1 MLNHP
6 ARLMNYSI
14 RHTTRFEY
22 SAPVYE
28 SFMEVRKCPRTE
40 GNQRVQR
47 YSLAVSPNVHV
58 FHYVDYLG
66 NVVNTFDVP
75 RAHARLNITAE
86 TYVEVTPMPLPP
98 MSLDADAWTQ
108 LDSEVQEGDFWDMLS
123 SSQYIE
129 TTPSV
134 TQLAEELHVSR
145 RDDPLTV
152 LRELNHAIYD
162 NFDYMPNYTNV
173 DSPID
178 EALVSRKGV
187 CQDFAHIMITLV
199 RPLGIPCRYVSG
211 YLYTGKENAD
221 RSVQDATHAWVE
233 AWLPGCGW
241 IGFDPTNNLIAAD
254 RHIRVAI
261 GRDYADVPPTHG
273 VFRGEVESKLSVG
286 VQVKIADNLP
296 FEEAVMAINEQP
308 IFTGEIEPEEIS
320 QQQQQQQ

>member
-1 MLNHP
+1 
-6 ARLMNYSI
+6 MNYSI

-40 GNQRVQR
+40 GSQRVQR
-47 YSLAVSPNVHV
+47 FSLAVSPNAHV
-58 FHYVDYLG
+58 FHFLDYLG
-66 NVVNTFDVP
+66 NVVNTFDIP
-75 RAHARLNITAE
+75 RAHTRLNITAE
-86 TYVEVTPMPLPP
+86 AYVEVSPIAPLPVA
-98 MSLDADAWTQ
+98 LDARTWALLDA
-108 LDSEVQEGDFWDMLS
+108 EVQEGDFWDMLMP
-123 SSQYIE
+123 SQYIE

-134 TQLAEELHVSR
+134 IQLAEELDASR

-152 LRELNHAIYD
+152 LRELNHAIYET
-162 NFDYMPNYTNV
+162 FDYMPNYTNV

-178 EALVSRKGV
+178 EALISRKGV

-211 YLYTGKENAD
+211 YLYTGKENSD

-233 AWLPGCGW
+233 AWLPGYGW
-241 IGFDPTNNLIAAD
+241 VGFDPTNNLIVGD

-261 GRDYADVPPTHG
+261 GRDYADVPPTYG

-286 VQVKIADNLP
+286 VQVKIADNVP
-296 FEEAVMAINEQP
+296 FEDTIMAINEQP
-308 IFTGEIEPEEIS
+308 IFTGEITPDEAEV
-320 QQQQQQQ
+320 QQQQQQ

>member
-1 MLNHP
+1 
-6 ARLMNYSI
+6 MNYSI

-40 GNQRVQR
+40 GSQRVQR
-47 YSLAVSPNVHV
+47 FSLATSPNAHL

-66 NVVNTFDVP
+66 NVVNTFDIP
-75 RAHARLNITAE
+75 RAHTRLSITAE
-86 TYVEVTPMPLPP
+86 AYVEVNSTPALPP
-98 MSLDADAWTQ
+98 ALDADAWTQ
-108 LDSEVQEGDFWDMLS
+108 LDRELEEGDFWDMLMP
-123 SSQYIE
+123 SQYVG

-134 TQLAEELHVSR
+134 VDLAEELDVAR

-152 LRELNHAIYD
+152 LRQLNHAIYD
-162 NFDYMPNYTNV
+162 TFDYMPNYTNV

-187 CQDFAHIMITLV
+187 CQDFAHIMISLV

-221 RSVQDATHAWVE
+221 RSAQDATHAWVE
-233 AWLPGCGW
+233 AWLPGYGW
-241 IGFDPTNNLIAAD
+241 VGFDPTNNLIVGD

-261 GRDYADVPPTHG
+261 GRDYADVPPTYG
-273 VFRGEVESKLSVG
+273 VFRGEVESSLSVG

-296 FEEAVMAINEQP
+296 FEDTIMAINEQP
-308 IFTGEIEPEEIS
+308 IYTGEIKPDEVQA
-320 QQQQQQQ
+320 QQQQQ

>member
-1 MLNHP
+1 
-6 ARLMNYSI
+6 MNYSI

-40 GNQRVQR
+40 GSQRVQR
-47 YSLAVSPNVHV
+47 FSLAVSPNAHV
-58 FHYVDYLG
+58 FHFLDYLG
-66 NVVNTFDVP
+66 NVVNTFDIP
-75 RAHARLNITAE
+75 RAHTRLNITAE
-86 TYVEVTPMPLPP
+86 AYVEVSPIAPLPVA
-98 MSLDADAWTQ
+98 LDARTWALLDA
-108 LDSEVQEGDFWDMLS
+108 EVQEGDFWDMLMP
-123 SSQYIE
+123 SQYIE

-134 TQLAEELHVSR
+134 IQLAEELDASR

-162 NFDYMPNYTNV
+162 TFDYMPNYTNV

-233 AWLPGCGW
+233 AWLPGYGW
-241 IGFDPTNNLIAAD
+241 VGFDPTNNLIVGD

-261 GRDYADVPPTHG
+261 GRDYADVPPTYG

-286 VQVKIADNLP
+286 VQVKIADNVP
-296 FEEAVMAINEQP
+296 FEDTIMAINEQP
-308 IFTGEIEPEEIS
+308 IFTGEITPDETQS
-320 QQQQQQQ
+320 QQQQQQ